1 MEIIITYKIDFKD
14 IWHIGSGLSGGAD
27 VDAIVLKDANGFPTI
42 PGKTL
47 KGLLREGAEVLAE
60 LNESGI
66 TPQWVE
72 SAFGKRETTLIKT
85 NDEPEQTGKLFFT
98 NAYVSKG
105 LQKELNKEERV
116 YLYDKVAST
125 CIKSDTG
132 IAVKG
137 SLRKSEV
144 TLPIPLFAQIHG
156 INQTDIERLEM
167 CMKMV
172 KRLGVSRN
180 RGLGLCQLERLKEEE
195 IL

>member
-1 MEIIITYKIDFKD
+1 METIITYKIDFKD

-27 VDAIVLKDANGFPTI
+27 VDALVLKDHNGFPTI

-60 LNESGI
+60 LKDSGI
-66 TPQWVE
+66 EQQWVDKN
-72 SAFGKRETTLIKT
+72 FGVRETSIRKT
-85 NDEPEQTGKLFFT
+85 DEEAEQAGCLFFT

-105 LQKELNKEERV
+105 LQQNLSRDERG

-125 CIKSDTG
+125 RIKPDTG
-132 IAVKG
+132 IADKG

-156 INQTDIERLEM
+156 IDKNDIERLEM

-180 RGLGLCQLERLKEEE
+180 RGLGLCQLELLKEEE
-195 IL
+195 LK